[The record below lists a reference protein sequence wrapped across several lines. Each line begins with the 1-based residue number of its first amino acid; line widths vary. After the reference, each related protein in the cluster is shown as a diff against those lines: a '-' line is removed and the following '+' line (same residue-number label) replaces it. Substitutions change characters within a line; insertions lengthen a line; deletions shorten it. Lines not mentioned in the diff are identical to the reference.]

1 MIDRFLYLVS
11 EGFRSLWRTK
21 TTALATISAI
31 GIASSFVVFTAL
43 VGENLS
49 SIINLA
55 RGQYEFQIFFNDDI
69 DNLQATQITG
79 EIADLEGIRAVS
91 LIKKEDAAEIFK
103 REFGEDIFD
112 LLNYNPLPTGCVVN
126 LNEPTE
132 GRLYIDPI
140 IKEIKS
146 IKGVS
151 EVRYQ
156 GRLISLIERYYE
168 GFFIALTALAV
179 AILFGTVILISNT
192 IRLSIYA
199 RRDLIRILKLVGATD
214 RFVRFPFMIEGLLE
228 GFFGSLLAASV
239 SYGFV
244 EGSNY
249 FLSLFTHYRI
259 RWDFD
264 IVAILTMVIMMF
276 SFIGSMR
283 AVRKF
288 L

>member
-31 GIASSFVVFTAL
+31 GIAASFVVFTAL
-43 VGENLS
+43 LGENLS
-49 SIINLA
+49 SIIKLA
-55 RGQYEFQIFFNDDI
+55 RSQYEFQIFFNDDI
-69 DNLQATQITG
+69 DNNQAIQINNK
-79 EIADLEGIRAVS
+79 ISNLEGIQSVN
-91 LIKKEDAAEIFK
+91 LISKEDAADIFK
-103 REFGEDIFD
+103 HEFGEDIFD

-126 LNEPTE
+126 LKQPTE
-132 GRLYIDPI
+132 GRLYVDPI
-140 IKEIKS
+140 INKIKK

-156 GRLISLIERYYE
+156 GRLISVIERYYE
-168 GFFIALTALAV
+168 GFFVAITALAA

-228 GFFGSLLAASV
+228 GFFGSFFAAIV

-244 EGSNY
+244 EGGNY

-264 IVAILTMVIMMF
+264 IVIILTIVIMMF
-276 SFIGSMR
+276 SFIGSIR

>member
-1 MIDRFLYLVS
+1 LIDRFLYLVS

-31 GIASSFVVFTAL
+31 GIAASFVVFTAL
-43 VGENLS
+43 LGENLS
-49 SIINLA
+49 SIVKLA
-55 RGQYEFQIFFNDDI
+55 RSQYEFQIFFNDDI
-69 DNLQATQITG
+69 DNNQAIQINNK
-79 EIADLEGIRAVS
+79 ISNLEGIQSVN
-91 LIKKEDAAEIFK
+91 LISKEDAADIFK
-103 REFGEDIFD
+103 HEFGEDIFD

-126 LNEPTE
+126 LKQPTE
-132 GRLYIDPI
+132 GRLYVDPI
-140 IKEIKS
+140 INKIKK

-156 GRLISLIERYYE
+156 GRLISVIERYYE
-168 GFFIALTALAV
+168 GFFVAITALAA

-228 GFFGSLLAASV
+228 GFFGSFFAAIV

-244 EGSNY
+244 EGGNY

-264 IVAILTMVIMMF
+264 IVIILTIVIMMF
-276 SFIGSMR
+276 SFIGSIR

>member
-31 GIASSFVVFTAL
+31 GIAASFVVFTAL
-43 VGENLS
+43 LGENLS
-49 SIINLA
+49 SIVKLA
-55 RGQYEFQIFFNDDI
+55 RSQYEFQIFFNDDI
-69 DNLQATQITG
+69 DNNQAIQINNK
-79 EIADLEGIRAVS
+79 ISNLEGIQSVN
-91 LIKKEDAAEIFK
+91 LISKEDAADIFK
-103 REFGEDIFD
+103 HEFGEDIFD

-126 LNEPTE
+126 LKQPTE
-132 GRLYIDPI
+132 GRLYVDPI
-140 IKEIKS
+140 INKIKK

-156 GRLISLIERYYE
+156 GRLISVIERYYE
-168 GFFIALTALAV
+168 GFFVAITALAA

-228 GFFGSLLAASV
+228 GFFGSFFAAIV

-244 EGSNY
+244 EGGNY

-264 IVAILTMVIMMF
+264 IVIILTIVIMMF
-276 SFIGSMR
+276 SFIGSIR